1 MDKETKIVKLKLDLI
16 FKRVFGTEEH
26 KNWLANL
33 VANLLDIPLESI
45 ENIEIQNTEIVPDY
59 LNQKFSRLDFRVKLN
74 DEIINIEL
82 QVHFEEDYAERTLY
96 YWSKLYS
103 EQLKVKDAY
112 GDAEKTICINILNFN
127 LFDCKEYYSSFKI
140 MEESRH
146 SILTDRFSIVFFELK
161 KLKNARKNK
170 PVEVWLDLINA
181 ETEGDLEMIESTTN
195 VKDIHDIIFTIREMS
210 ADEKTRYEAEMR
222 EKAIMD
228 ERSAL
233 TNSERR
239 GFKRGIKKGEAIGLE
254 KGKAL
259 GLEKGKVLGEKKGI
273 EKGKALGIEEGMIKA
288 KILMVDSLILNMKLS
303 LKDALKIAEITEEQ
317 YNEYKVKQ
325 K

>member
-26 KNWLANL
+26 KDWLANL
-33 VANLLDIPLESI
+33 IANLLDIPLESI
-45 ENIEIQNTEIVPDY
+45 KNIEIQNTEIVPDY
-59 LNQKFSRLDFRVKLN
+59 LNQKFSRLDFRVRVN

-103 EQLKVKDAY
+103 EQLKIKEAY

-127 LFDCKEYYSSFKI
+127 LFDCNEYYSSYKI

-210 ADEKTRYEAEMR
+210 ADEKTRYEAQMR

-239 GFKRGIKKGEAIGLE
+239 GFKKGIKKGEAIGLE

-259 GLEKGKVLGEKKGI
+259 GLEKGKALGL
-273 EKGKALGIEEGMIKA
+273 EKGKALGIEEGKIQA
-288 KILMVDSLILNMKLS
+288 KVKMVDNLTSNIKLDLES
-303 LKDALKIAEITEEQ
+303 ALKIAEITEDQYYKYKSEQ
-317 YNEYKVKQ
+317 K
-325 K
+325 

>member
-1 MDKETKIVKLKLDLI
+1 
-16 FKRVFGTEEH
+16 
-26 KNWLANL
+26 
-33 VANLLDIPLESI
+33 
-45 ENIEIQNTEIVPDY
+45 
-59 LNQKFSRLDFRVKLN
+59 
-74 DEIINIEL
+74 
-82 QVHFEEDYAERTLY
+82 
-96 YWSKLYS
+96 
-103 EQLKVKDAY
+103 
-112 GDAEKTICINILNFN
+112 ILNFN
-127 LFDCKEYYSSFKI
+127 LFDCNEYYSSYKI

-210 ADEKTRYEAEMR
+210 ADEKTRYEAQMR

-239 GFKRGIKKGEAIGLE
+239 GFKKGEAIGLE

-259 GLEKGKVLGEKKGI
+259 GLEKGKAIGEKTGI
-273 EKGKALGIEEGMIKA
+273 EKGMIKA
-288 KILMVDSLILNMKLS
+288 KVKMVDSLILNMKLD

-317 YNEYKVKQ
+317 YNKYKAEQ